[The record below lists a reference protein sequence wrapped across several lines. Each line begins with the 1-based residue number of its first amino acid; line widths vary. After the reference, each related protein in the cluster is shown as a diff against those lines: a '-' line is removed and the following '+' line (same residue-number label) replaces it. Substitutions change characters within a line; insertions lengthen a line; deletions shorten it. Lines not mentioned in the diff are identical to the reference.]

1 MSITPEQQMLE
12 ELTDQLRWN
21 TEILDI
27 AGGMSPEL
35 LQKIGPVLTQN
46 QELIEKANQKIGEIK
61 QST

>member
-1 MSITPEQQMLE
+1 MLE
-12 ELTDQLRWN
+12 ELTDQLKWN

>member
-12 ELTDQLRWN
+12 ELTDQLKWN